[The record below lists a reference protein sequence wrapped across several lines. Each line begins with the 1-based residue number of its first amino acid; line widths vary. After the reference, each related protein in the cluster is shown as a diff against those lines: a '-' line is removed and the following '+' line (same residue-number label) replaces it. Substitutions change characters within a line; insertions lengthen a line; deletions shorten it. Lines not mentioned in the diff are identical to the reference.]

1 MNRREREI
9 KEEPCHI
16 DLKAA
21 TKIPE
26 AATDTSN
33 QGKDETAQILASSEA
48 AYSGGSTGSLQ
59 LPNPLLG
66 LAITFTIIGIANAT
80 SWGLPDSIHDFAVSM
95 IAPLYWVHC
104 VRSLSRATA
113 RKYGIKSPLN
123 YLDYAIILVS
133 GMITPIR
140 FLKHVTDY
148 YMTGYIP
155 ISELEPL
162 PLVAI
167 SFWFFG
173 QCLWIYKLNSGIEK
187 AKNGSRAFFTSLLF
201 ALLANGYVFI
211 HPELTNIWLFVQMLV
226 VYLFMKN
233 LAKGTTK
240 DKENG
245 SRAATLPQADAD
257 ILIEYHPFA
266 ALTKWRKQ
274 QEQSI
279 GKLKALILASC
290 IAVFAIG
297 FSSVGTNEITSTKA
311 LLGQK
316 VSPASRNIIIH
327 SKFYPLVQVVF
338 SLNGRTNEL
347 LDEEQQQVEVISPNV
362 MVTPIINTPF
372 GSHGKGGTNEQD
384 ESTSNLNFLSA
395 LWNLLWMSAAS
406 ATIYALCKPTYLG
419 LSKNGWRFIWFRKNL
434 IEFFG
439 PYQKWEDVASIKLN
453 VPSGKTGMAN
463 ADLCFTSQ
471 NGRTKKIKMGS
482 IDSIED
488 RETILKAIQKWA
500 PNAERDAN
508 VTEGLQPPP
517 DHSYTELW
525 MQALSAP
532 PKRERLK
539 PLVNGTIL
547 KNKRYTIVNQIGTGG
562 QGQAYIANDTNASGT
577 VVLKEFIL
585 PVFVDVNVRK
595 SALEQFE
602 NEAKILRQLDHPQI
616 VKLVDFFVED
626 HRAYLVLE
634 HISGASLRQLVRN
647 KGTFSEEKVKALATQ
662 MCEILNYLHGLNPPV
677 VHRDFTPD
685 NLILNDQGRLKLI
698 DFNVAKQVVESTT
711 SGTVVGKHAYLPP
724 EQFRGMPECA
734 SDIYAMGGTLHF
746 LLTGADP
753 GPLSVSRT
761 KKILPDL
768 SDMLARLIETCTALD
783 STKRYRS
790 PDAIRAELLGER
802 EPNQ

>member
-1 MNRREREI
+1 MNGRKQDT
-9 KEEPCHI
+9 KEESWIELHAAADTAAADTAAVSSDEGKEQSAHI
-16 DLKAA
+16 VVK
-21 TKIPE
+21 
-26 AATDTSN
+26 TSPAN
-33 QGKDETAQILASSEA
+33 SSAVSTA
-48 AYSGGSTGSLQ
+48 SLQ
-59 LPNPLLG
+59 LPNPL
-66 LAITFTIIGIANAT
+66 IGIAAT
-80 SWGLPDSIHDFAVSM
+80 YTFIRITSITPWGLADPIHDLAVSA

-113 RKYGIKSPLN
+113 RKYGTEPPLN
-123 YLDYAIILVS
+123 YLDYTIIFLS
-133 GMITPIR
+133 GMISPVYLFHKPYDWTINYPPI
-140 FLKHVTDY
+140 DQ
-148 YMTGYIP
+148 
-155 ISELEPL
+155 LEPL
-162 PLVAI
+162 PVVAFL
-167 SFWFFG
+167 FWVFG
-173 QCLWIYKLNSGIEK
+173 QSLWIYKLNRGIEK
-187 AKNGSRAFFTSLLF
+187 AKNGTHSTFASLLF
-201 ALLANGYVFI
+201 PILANCYLLMGLQF
-211 HPELTNIWLFVQMLV
+211 TNAWLCMQMLV
-226 VYLFMKN
+226 VYLFKKN
-233 LAKGTTK
+233 LSRETSKTK
-240 DKENG
+240 APIRPNAG
-245 SRAATLPQADAD
+245 SD

-279 GKLKALILASC
+279 GKLKIIILASC
-290 IAVFAIG
+290 IAVFVLG
-297 FSSVGTNEITSTKA
+297 FSLTGINEITATKA

-316 VSPASRNIIIH
+316 VSPSSRNTIRN
-327 SKFYPLVQVVF
+327 SKLYPLVQLVF

-347 LDEEQQQVEVISPNV
+347 LQNEQQQVDVISPNTSD
-362 MVTPIINTPF
+362 TPIINTPF
-372 GSHGKGGTNEQD
+372 GRHTKGGTEWQD
-384 ESTSNLNFLSA
+384 ESTSNLGFLSA
-395 LWNLLWMSAAS
+395 LWNLLWMSAAGS
-406 ATIYALCKPTYLG
+406 TIYAMSKPTYLG
-419 LSKNGWRFIWFRKNL
+419 LGKNGWRFIWFRKNL
-434 IEFFG
+434 LDFCG
-439 PYQKWEDVASIKLN
+439 PYQKWEDVKSISLK
-453 VPSGKTGMAN
+453 VPAGKTGMTN
-463 ADLCFTSQ
+463 AELCFTTQ
-471 NGRTKKIKMGS
+471 KGQTKKIKMGS

-547 KNKRYTIVNQIGTGG
+547 KNNRYTIVNQIGTGG
-562 QGQAYIANDTNASGT
+562 QGQAYIATDTNASGT

-634 HISGASLRQLVRN
+634 HISGASLRQIVKN
-647 KGTFSEEKVKALATQ
+647 KGTFDQEKVKALATQ

-685 NLILNDQGRLKLI
+685 NLILNDKGLLKLI

-734 SDIYAMGGTLHF
+734 SDIYAMGGTLHY
-746 LLTGADP
+746 LLTGSDP
-753 GPLSVSRT
+753 EPLSVSRT
-761 KKILPDL
+761 KKVLPDL
-768 SDMLARLIETCTALD
+768 SDALAKVIETCTALD
-783 STKRYRS
+783 SSKRYRS
-790 PDAIRAELLGER
+790 PADLRSELNVAE
-802 EPNQ
+802 